1 MWLNIYWNVTERLL
15 NVAEW
20 LLKCDWTV
28 TEIRRNGYL
37 NVTESYRNVT
47 ELLLKC
53 NWTVTEM

>member
-28 TEIRRNGYL
+28 TEIRLNGYL

-47 ELLLKC
+47 ER
-53 NWTVTEM
+53 